1 MTKEVMQQALDA
13 IHLYLWAGDKHLLQ
27 DAHEALRTTLLQ
39 PPLPVQKPVAC
50 RFCHSKKGSW
60 TWQCYTCDE
69 IDDVQQPALP
79 LPVQKEQQQAQLDVI
94 TVTLMRE
101 GINKHR
107 ARELADH
114 FVNFI
119 LKPNFSVQKPVALD
133 KPSDSFNEW
142 WNGDYEDPANPFEK
156 DSAAWWAWAGWKA
169 AQTVQEPVAWLYP
182 EGFGAL
188 QNGKCWTAYP
198 TKHEDCNIPLYTALP
213 QRPWVGLTEQERN
226 DLEDALGLVIGKPLF
241 DAIEAKLKEHNHG

>member
-1 MTKEVMQQALDA
+1 MSDRATMQQALDA

-39 PPLPVQKPVAC
+39 PSLPVQKPVAC
-50 RFCHSKKGSW
+50 RFCFSKKGCW
-60 TWQCYTCDE
+60 TWQCYHCGE
-69 IDDVQQPALP
+69 IDDVQQPAPP
-79 LPVQKEQQQAQLDVI
+79 LPVQEQQQA
-94 TVTLMRE
+94 E
-101 GINKHR
+101 
-107 ARELADH
+107 
-114 FVNFI
+114 
-119 LKPNFSVQKPVALD
+119 PVAWD
-133 KPSDSFNEW
+133 KPSDNFNDW
-142 WNGDYEDPANPFEK
+142 WDSDRHDNANPFEK

-182 EGFGAL
+182 EGFAAL

-198 TKHEDCNIPLYTALP
+198 TKHEDCNIPLYTASP

-241 DAIEAKLKEHNHG
+241 DAIEAALKEHNHG